1 MMKNNT
7 SGIRDW
13 MEKENESDFLH
24 EPLNPRDAF
33 FGGRTEAVRLY
44 VKDEELHYYD
54 FTSLY
59 PMYASTK
66 LIRKDTP

>member
-7 SGIRDW
+7 DGIRDW
-13 MEKENESDFLH
+13 MAKESDVEFQH
-24 EPLNPRDAF
+24 EPLNPWDAF

-44 VKDEELHYYD
+44 VKNEEMRYYD

-59 PMYASTK
+59 PFVNKYEN
-66 LIRKDTP
+66 